1 MSITSGTGQAADI
14 IGTAQSVARSAE
26 GVPAFREMLE
36 ALPAAIYTT
45 DGDGRL
51 TWFNPAC
58 VAFSGRTPELGGSH
72 WCVTWKLYYPDGT
85 PMRHEDC
92 PMAVA
97 LKEGRTV
104 RGKQAIA
111 ERPDGSRVW
120 FEAHPAPLY
129 DAGGAVVGGIN
140 LLIDI
145 SERKRIEAALRK
157 NERELADFFENAA
170 MPVHWVGPDGR
181 ILRANRAELDMLGY
195 SSDEYVGHHISE
207 FHADAEAIGEILRK
221 LQSGETVVRHEA
233 TLRCKDGSVRHVLI
247 DSNVLWEDGEFIHT
261 RCFTQD
267 ITEPRQA
274 EEQLRRYADELA
286 QFNRVAVGREL
297 RMIELKKE
305 INRLLCRLGEAPR
318 YPLQFEADTEAM
330 DA

>member
-1 MSITSGTGQAADI
+1 MSITPGTGQAAGI
-14 IGTAQSVARSAE
+14 IETAQSVAGSAE
-26 GVPAFREMLE
+26 GVSAFREMLD

-58 VAFSGRTPELGGSH
+58 VAFSGRAPELGLSH

-85 PMRHEDC
+85 PMSHEDC

-97 LKEGRTV
+97 LRERRTV
-104 RGKQAIA
+104 RGEQAIA

-129 DAGGAVVGGIN
+129 DANGALIGGIN
-140 LLIDI
+140 LLVDI
-145 SERKRIEAALRK
+145 SERKRIEEALRK
-157 NERELADFFENAA
+157 SERQLADFFDNAA
-170 MPVHWVGPDGR
+170 MPLHWVGPDGR
-181 ILRANRAELDMLGY
+181 ILRANRAELELLGY
-195 SSDEYVGHHISE
+195 SRDEYVGHHISE
-207 FHADAEAIGEILRK
+207 FHVDAEAIDEILGM
-221 LQSGETVVRHEA
+221 LQAGETVVRHEA
-233 TLRCKDGSVRHVLI
+233 TLRCKDGSVRHVLV
-247 DSNVLWEDGEFIHT
+247 DSNVLWEDGEFVHT

-274 EEQLRRYADELA
+274 EEKLRRYADELA
-286 QFNRVAVGREL
+286 RFNRVAVGREL

-305 INRLLCRLGEAPR
+305 INRLLRRLGEAPR
-318 YPLQFEADTEAM
+318 YPLQFEG
-330 DA
+330 DAEERNA